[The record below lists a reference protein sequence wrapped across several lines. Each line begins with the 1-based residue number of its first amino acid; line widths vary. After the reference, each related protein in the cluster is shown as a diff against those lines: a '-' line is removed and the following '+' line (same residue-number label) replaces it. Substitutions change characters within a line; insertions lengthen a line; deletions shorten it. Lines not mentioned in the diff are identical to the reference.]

1 MLISHQ
7 CKYDITFRNHG
18 MLRSHLSAIHY
29 EPRDG
34 PFAAD
39 RGTLLVF
46 QVKIRGVESPYIL
59 VRFVP
64 LDAMCKYLV
73 TRSVTKESPVQ
84 IRSRTFEY
92 DDPDGVQ
99 DYHDS
104 GSRFGTI

>member
-1 MLISHQ
+1 MGHSQLIVELYWYFKLRYKVLRVHTFW
-7 CKYDITFRNHG
+7 YDLF
-18 MLRSHLSAIHY
+18 S
-29 EPRDG
+29 
-34 PFAAD
+34 
-39 RGTLLVF
+39 
-46 QVKIRGVESPYIL
+46 
-59 VRFVP
+59 
-64 LDAMCKYLV
+64 LDAMCQYLV